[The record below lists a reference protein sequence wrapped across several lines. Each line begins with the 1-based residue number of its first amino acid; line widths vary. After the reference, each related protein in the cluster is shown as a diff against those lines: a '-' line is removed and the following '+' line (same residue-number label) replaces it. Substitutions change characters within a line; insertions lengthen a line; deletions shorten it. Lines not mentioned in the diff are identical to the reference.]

1 MTNNMDEVIVAIEGS
16 RMDKF
21 VSYSITQDLFA
32 PEGSFQFVCD
42 SKYDISA
49 GDTCTIFVNRK
60 VVMAGIIDTVK
71 RELSRSG
78 PKLSFEGRSV
88 ASILVDSCVTKFSTL
103 PTKLDALAEKL
114 VRGLPFIGKKDF
126 EYYSG
131 AKKANIKRKF
141 VQLSPGDTVFE
152 VIKRAANSQGYLFW
166 ATPEGK
172 FCFDKPLVRGK
183 PMFHIHAFGDGSAID
198 YIEGSVTNTIDGVH
212 SEVRV
217 MGESQDDNDIKYVMA
232 TAKND
237 EMPFA
242 KPLVVNWNENEGPA
256 KRTAELQMAV
266 EKASSI
272 RLEYTVKGHS
282 QNSNNWE
289 INRFVDVD
297 DNFNGASDSYL
308 IKSVTFTLD
317 RQNGKRTR
325 LELQPGG
332 AL

>member
-1 MTNNMDEVIVAIEGS
+1 MINDEVIVAVNGS
-16 RMDKF
+16 RMDRF
-21 VSYSITQDLFA
+21 VNYTITNDLFA
-32 PEGSFQFVCD
+32 PEGSFSFETD

-60 VVMAGIIDTVK
+60 VVMAEIVDTVK

-78 PKLSFEGRSV
+78 PKLTFEGRSV
-88 ASILVDSCVTKFSTL
+88 ASILVDSCVTKFATL
-103 PTKLDALAEKL
+103 PTTLDKIAEKL
-114 VRGLPFIGKKDF
+114 VRDLPFIGKKDF

-131 AKKANIKRKF
+131 AKKASIKRKF

-166 ATPEGK
+166 ATPDGK
-172 FCFDKPLVRGK
+172 FCFDKPLERGK
-183 PMFHIHAFGDGSAID
+183 PLFWIHANASEMD
-198 YIEGSVTNTIDGVH
+198 YIEGSVTTTVNGVH

-232 TAKND
+232 TVKNND
-237 EMPFA
+237 MPFA

-256 KRTAELQMAV
+256 KKTAELQVAV

-272 RLEYTVKGHS
+272 QLEYTVKGHS
-282 QNSNNWE
+282 QNGNNWE
-289 INRFVDVD
+289 INRFVDVQD
-297 DNFNGASDSYL
+297 DYNGAKDSYL

-317 RQNGKRTR
+317 RQQGKRTR
-325 LELQPGG
+325 LALQPGG
-332 AL
+332 TL

>member
-1 MTNNMDEVIVAIEGS
+1 MINDEVIVAVNGS
-16 RMDKF
+16 RMDRF
-21 VSYSITQDLFA
+21 VNYTITNDLFA
-32 PEGSFQFVCD
+32 PEGSFSFETD

-60 VVMAGIIDTVK
+60 VVMAGIVDTVK

-88 ASILVDSCVTKFSTL
+88 ASILVDSCVTKFATL

-114 VRGLPFIGKKDF
+114 VRELPFIGKKDF

-131 AKKANIKRKF
+131 AKKANISRKY

-183 PMFHIHAFGDGSAID
+183 PLFWIHAFASEMD
-198 YIEGSVTNTIDGVH
+198 YIEGSVTKTINGVH

-217 MGESQDDNDIKYVMA
+217 MGESQDNDDIKYVMA
-232 TAKND
+232 TVKNND
-237 EMPFA
+237 MSFA

-256 KRTAELQMAV
+256 KKTAELQVAV

-272 RLEYTVKGHS
+272 QLEYTVKGHS
-282 QNSNNWE
+282 QNGNNWE
-289 INRFVDVD
+289 INRFVDVRD
-297 DNFNGASDSYL
+297 DYNGAKDSYL

-317 RQNGKRTR
+317 RQQGKRTR
-325 LELQPGG
+325 LALQPGG
-332 AL
+332 TL

>member
-1 MTNNMDEVIVAIEGS
+1 MINDEVIVAVNGS
-16 RMDKF
+16 RMDRF
-21 VSYSITQDLFA
+21 VNYTITNDLFA
-32 PEGSFQFVCD
+32 PEGSFSFETD

-60 VVMAGIIDTVK
+60 VVMAGIVDTVK

-88 ASILVDSCVTKFSTL
+88 ASILVDSCVTKFATL

-114 VRGLPFIGKKDF
+114 VRELPFIGKKDF

-131 AKKANIKRKF
+131 AKKANISRKY

-172 FCFDKPLVRGK
+172 FCFDKPQVRGK
-183 PMFHIHAFGDGSAID
+183 PLFWIHAFASEMD
-198 YIEGSVTNTIDGVH
+198 YIEGSVTKTINGVH

-217 MGESQDDNDIKYVMA
+217 MGESQDNDDIKYVMA
-232 TAKND
+232 TVKNND
-237 EMPFA
+237 MSFA

-256 KRTAELQMAV
+256 KKTAELQVAV

-272 RLEYTVKGHS
+272 QLEYTVKGHS
-282 QNSNNWE
+282 QNGNNWE
-289 INRFVDVD
+289 INRFVDVRD
-297 DNFNGASDSYL
+297 DYNGAKDSYL

-317 RQNGKRTR
+317 RQQGKRTR
-325 LELQPGG
+325 LALQPGG
-332 AL
+332 TL

>member
-1 MTNNMDEVIVAIEGS
+1 MINDEVIVAVNSS
-16 RMDKF
+16 RMDRF
-21 VSYSITQDLFA
+21 VNYTITNDLFA
-32 PEGSFQFVCD
+32 PEGSFSFETD

-60 VVMAGIIDTVK
+60 VVMAGIVDTVK

-78 PKLSFEGRSV
+78 PKLTFEGRSV
-88 ASILVDSCVTKFSTL
+88 ASILVDSCVTKFATL

-114 VRGLPFIGKKDF
+114 VRELPFIGKKDF

-131 AKKANIKRKF
+131 AKKANISRKY

-183 PMFHIHAFGDGSAID
+183 PLFWIHAFASEMD
-198 YIEGSVTNTIDGVH
+198 YIEGSVTKTINGVH

-217 MGESQDDNDIKYVMA
+217 MGESQDNDDIKYVMA
-232 TAKND
+232 TVKNND
-237 EMPFA
+237 MPFA

-256 KRTAELQMAV
+256 KKTAELQVAV

-272 RLEYTVKGHS
+272 QLEYTVRGHS
-282 QNSNNWE
+282 QNGNNWE
-289 INRFVDVD
+289 INRFVDVRD
-297 DNFNGASDSYL
+297 DYNGAKDSYL

-317 RQNGKRTR
+317 RQQGKRTR
-325 LELQPGG
+325 LALQPGG
-332 AL
+332 TL

>member
-1 MTNNMDEVIVAIEGS
+1 MINDEVIVAVNGS
-16 RMDKF
+16 WMDRF
-21 VSYSITQDLFA
+21 VNYTITNDLFA
-32 PEGSFQFVCD
+32 PEGSFSFETD

-60 VVMAGIIDTVK
+60 AVMAGIVDTVK

-78 PKLSFEGRSV
+78 PKLTFEGRSV
-88 ASILVDSCVTKFSTL
+88 ASILVDSCVTKFATL
-103 PTKLDALAEKL
+103 PTTLDKIAEKL
-114 VRGLPFIGKKDF
+114 VRDLPFIGKKDF

-131 AKKANIKRKF
+131 AKKASIKRKF

-183 PMFHIHAFGDGSAID
+183 PLFWIHAFASEMD
-198 YIEGSVTNTIDGVH
+198 YIEGSVTKTINGVH

-217 MGESQDDNDIKYVMA
+217 MGESQDNDDIKYVMA
-232 TAKND
+232 TVKNND
-237 EMPFA
+237 MPFA

-256 KRTAELQMAV
+256 KKTAELQVAV

-272 RLEYTVKGHS
+272 QLEYTVKGHS
-282 QNSNNWE
+282 QNGNNWE
-289 INRFVDVD
+289 INRFVDVRD
-297 DNFNGASDSYL
+297 DYNGAKDSYL

-317 RQNGKRTR
+317 RQQGKRTR
-325 LELQPGG
+325 LALQPGG
-332 AL
+332 TL

>member
-1 MTNNMDEVIVAIEGS
+1 M
-16 RMDKF
+16 
-21 VSYSITQDLFA
+21 
-32 PEGSFQFVCD
+32 
-42 SKYDISA
+42 
-49 GDTCTIFVNRK
+49 
-60 VVMAGIIDTVK
+60 
-71 RELSRSG
+71 
-78 PKLSFEGRSV
+78 
-88 ASILVDSCVTKFSTL
+88 
-103 PTKLDALAEKL
+103 
-114 VRGLPFIGKKDF
+114 RGLPFIGKKDF

-131 AKKANIKRKF
+131 AKKANVSRKF

-166 ATPEGK
+166 VTPEGK

-183 PMFHIHAFGDGSAID
+183 PLFWIHAKGDGSEMD
-198 YIEGSVTNTIDGVH
+198 YIEGSVTKTIDGVH

-232 TAKND
+232 TVKND

-266 EKASSI
+266 EKACSI

-289 INRFVDVD
+289 INRFVDVRD
-297 DNFNGASDSYL
+297 EYNGAKDSYL
-308 IKSVTFTLD
+308 IKSVTFNLE

-332 AL
+332 AI

>member
-1 MTNNMDEVIVAIEGS
+1 MINDEVIVAVNGS
-16 RMDKF
+16 WMDKF
-21 VSYSITQDLFA
+21 VNYTITNDLFA
-32 PEGSFQFVCD
+32 PEGSFSFETD

-60 VVMAGIIDTVK
+60 AVMAGIVDTVK
-71 RELSRSG
+71 RELSRNG
-78 PKLSFEGRSV
+78 PKLTFEGRSV
-88 ASILVDSCVTKFSTL
+88 ASILVDSCVTKFATL

-114 VRGLPFIGKKDF
+114 VRELPIIGKKDF

-131 AKKANIKRKF
+131 AKKANISRKY

-183 PMFHIHAFGDGSAID
+183 PLFWIHAFASEMD
-198 YIEGSVTNTIDGVH
+198 YIEGSVTKTINGVH

-217 MGESQDDNDIKYVMA
+217 MGESQDNDDIKYVMA
-232 TAKND
+232 TVKNND
-237 EMPFA
+237 MPFA

-256 KRTAELQMAV
+256 KKTAELQVAI
-266 EKASSI
+266 EKACSI
-272 RLEYTVKGHS
+272 QLEYTVKGHS
-282 QNSNNWE
+282 QNGNNWE
-289 INRFVDVD
+289 INRFVDVRD
-297 DNFNGASDSYL
+297 DYNGAKDSYL

-317 RQNGKRTR
+317 RPQGKRTR
-325 LELQPGG
+325 LALQPGG
-332 AL
+332 TL

>member
-1 MTNNMDEVIVAIEGS
+1 MINDEVIVAVNGS
-16 RMDKF
+16 RMDRF
-21 VSYSITQDLFA
+21 VNYTITNDLFA
-32 PEGSFQFVCD
+32 PEGSFSFETD

-60 VVMAGIIDTVK
+60 AVMAGIVDTVK

-78 PKLSFEGRSV
+78 PKLTFEGRSV
-88 ASILVDSCVTKFSTL
+88 ASILVDSCVTKFATL
-103 PTKLDALAEKL
+103 PTTLDKIAEKL
-114 VRGLPFIGKKDF
+114 VRDLPFIGKKDF

-131 AKKANIKRKF
+131 AKKASIKRKF

-183 PMFHIHAFGDGSAID
+183 PLFWIHAFASEMD
-198 YIEGSVTNTIDGVH
+198 YIEGSVTKTINGVH

-217 MGESQDDNDIKYVMA
+217 MGESQDNDDIKYVMA
-232 TAKND
+232 TVKNND
-237 EMPFA
+237 MPFA

-256 KRTAELQMAV
+256 KKTAELQVAV

-272 RLEYTVKGHS
+272 QLEYTVKGHS
-282 QNSNNWE
+282 QNGNNWE
-289 INRFVDVD
+289 INRFVDVRD
-297 DNFNGASDSYL
+297 DYNGAKDSYL

-317 RQNGKRTR
+317 RQQGKRTR
-325 LELQPGG
+325 LALQPGG
-332 AL
+332 TL